1 MFLPLSLAHG
11 DMVTVLDFVGLS
23 VCNGFIDR
31 NGNYIQ
37 RMPAVSYLAK
47 LYLAIEVFILR
58 S

>member
-1 MFLPLSLAHG
+1 
-11 DMVTVLDFVGLS
+11 MVTVLDFVGLS
-23 VCNGFIDR
+23 VCSGFIDR

-37 RMPAVSYLAK
+37 RMPTVSYLAK